1 MQLNRIFRFSRLFA
15 AVVLVASVN
24 PFARTSEPANL
35 HLVVDT
41 LLDSND
47 LAYQAC
53 TSNANDCSLRGAIS
67 KANADPN
74 QVYQIMLPAGTYALT
89 IPGTHED
96 ANATGDLDLLT
107 RVSITGEGKDSTV
120 IDAQGIDRVLDVHAG
135 GWVTLT
141 RVKITGGKTADG
153 GLARN
158 GVDGFPSEDGG
169 GIYNG
174 GHLELDECAV
184 IDNHTGHGG
193 DGANGP
199 NHGSYGNG
207 AASGEGGGIYNA
219 SSLTLK
225 HTVILSNTTGTGGN
239 GGTNCLDP
247 ISCYTGYGGKGANA
261 GDGGG
266 ILNAGTLSLADSN
279 LSANATGT
287 GGVGGFWQ
295 WANEYSGFKYGG
307 AGGFG
312 GGLANR
318 GSVQAIS
325 ITIESNTA
333 GRGGEITGSGGQ
345 GGGIYN
351 SGWIAIDQG
360 QINRN
365 HSGDGAGGGAYDG
378 DRGGTGGSG
387 GGINNGA
394 YLSLT
399 YSHVEGNST
408 GNGAYGSKLKGGGM
422 PGGDGGCGG
431 GIYNAGDLNISFSP
445 ILSNTTGEGGVSDV
459 NGGQGGAGGG
469 ICNAISGSM
478 VSRFSPVSGN
488 QTGQGGAQMYPD
500 EGTPGNGGH
509 GGGVYNEGFLDLKGS
524 LISLNAAGPGS
535 AGSGT
540 TVDAPGGDG
549 GGLYITS
556 GPITLTNEII
566 AENHLQPGGKGS
578 GMYLA
583 GQANLLNLT
592 LARNSGGDGSGINFT
607 GSELTLKNSILV
619 SQTVGITA
627 TQGTTHLENTLWG
640 SGAWANLA
648 DWAGTGVFTH
658 TNDFHGDPGFIDPDK
673 GDYHI
678 QPSSPAVDQGV
689 QTSVM
694 VDIDN
699 QPRPNPN
706 TGIPDLGADEVWT
719 LTPID
724 AVTIHASASITAT
737 VPVSF
742 TAVISPTGATPNI
755 TYIWYPSPSLGQGS
769 DTAIY
774 SWSDPG
780 TYTITVTA
788 QNAGSFARA
797 AYGVTVAPGPVYR
810 QYLPILEIDTK

>member
-1 MQLNRIFRFSRLFA
+1 MQQYIGFRFSRLLA
-15 AVVLVASVN
+15 AVVLIANVN
-24 PFARTSEPANL
+24 PFVRTRGPASL
-35 HLVVDT
+35 QLVVDT
-41 LLDSND
+41 LLDNND

-67 KANADPN
+67 KANAYIHQN
-74 QVYQIMLPAGTYALT
+74 YQIILPAGTYALT
-89 IPGTHED
+89 ISGTHED
-96 ANATGDLDLLT
+96 ANTTGDLDILT

-135 GWVTLT
+135 GWVTIT
-141 RVKITGGKTADG
+141 GVKITGGKTADG
-153 GLARN
+153 GFVQN
-158 GVDGFPSEDGG
+158 GVDGAPSEDGG

-199 NHGSYGNG
+199 NNGNCGNG
-207 AASGEGGGIYNA
+207 AASGEGGGIYNI

-225 HTVILSNTTGTGGN
+225 RTVILGNTTGTGGN
-239 GGTNCLDP
+239 GGTNGIDP
-247 ISCYTGYGGKGANA
+247 FSCSNFYGGKGANA

-266 ILNAGTLSLADSN
+266 ILNTGTLSLLESDLSN
-279 LSANATGT
+279 NAAGNGGT
-287 GGVGGFWQ
+287 GAMLFYEVR
-295 WANEYSGFKYGG
+295 EIGG
-307 AGGFG
+307 AGGSG

-318 GSVQAIS
+318 GDVQAVAV
-325 ITIESNTA
+325 TIESNTA
-333 GRGGEITGSGGQ
+333 GEGGGRSARGGQGGGLYNSNWININQAKIDANRSGNGGEGSSFNGEMGGSGGS

-351 SGWIAIDQG
+351 S
-360 QINRN
+360 
-365 HSGDGAGGGAYDG
+365 
-378 DRGGTGGSG
+378 
-387 GGINNGA
+387 A
-394 YLSLT
+394 YLFLT
-399 YSHVEGNST
+399 YSRVEGNST
-408 GNGAYGSKLKGGGM
+408 GNGAYGNKLKDGDQ

-431 GIYNAGDLNISFSP
+431 GIYNAGDLQLSFSP
-445 ILSNTTGEGGVSDV
+445 ILSNTTGNGGDAFVD
-459 NGGQGGAGGG
+459 GGQGGAGGG
-469 ICNAISGSM
+469 ICNAISGSV
-478 VSRFSPVSGN
+478 VSRFSPISGN
-488 QTGQGGAQMYPD
+488 QAGRGGALTIPY
-500 EGTPGNGGH
+500 EGTPGSGGH
-509 GGGVYNEGFLDLKGS
+509 GGGVYSEGGLDLRGS
-524 LISLNAAGPGS
+524 RITLNAAGPGG
-535 AGSGT
+535 AGSDT
-540 TVDAPGGDG
+540 IASAPGGDG
-549 GGLYITS
+549 GGLYNTS
-556 GPITLTNEII
+556 GSITLTNEII

-658 TNDFHGDPGFIDPDK
+658 TNDYYGNPGFTDPDK

-689 QTSVM
+689 QTSV
-694 VDIDN
+694 VDDIDN

-742 TAVISPTGATPNI
+742 TAVISPTGATPYI
-755 TYIWYPSPSLGQGS
+755 TYIWYPSPSLGQGC

-774 SWSDPG
+774 NWSDPG
-780 TYTITVTA
+780 TYTLTVTA

-810 QYLPILEIDTK
+810 QYLPILDIDTK